1 MEMVDITVP
10 NHWKGLPVYLS
21 SITTMSDNDSLNNED
36 IVLVASLVNQNVM
49 EFISDQ
55 DVLLLK
61 SKDKEFDAHAF
72 KYNKIVN
79 EDSVTHKFTP
89 LSKFLG
95 KKTFEATSINDVSI
109 VGKVLCSFKG
119 VSEEIMFKQFNEDE

>member
-1 MEMVDITVP
+1 MESVDITVP

-21 SITTMSDNDSLNNED
+21 SITTMSDNNSLNDED
-36 IVLVASLVNQNVM
+36 IVLVASLINQNVRY
-49 EFISDQ
+49 FINDQ
-55 DVLLLK
+55 DILLLK
-61 SKDKEFDAHAF
+61 TKDKEFDAHAF

-79 EDSVTHKFTP
+79 EDGTIHKFTP

-119 VSEEIMFKQFNEDE
+119 VSEEIKFKQLSEEK